1 MKTKGITIWE
11 QHAEKMVLG
20 LAGLLFV
27 AIVAKQFIGSPNVVP
42 QGGKQVG
49 PADIDQLLIDDAE
62 RLLALMDSSARA
74 PVQID
79 EPIRAAS
86 YLNDRMAEPLVSR
99 IELAFLE
106 PNIVPGFEKGPIT
119 DDRIFFEPVVPTPSR
134 VAAAQ
139 FTDTLADGIVQA
151 NDGLGELFPDPNQ
164 PPDIT
169 FVTTFGVFDR
179 AELMSQLHEEH
190 PDPIDPVSN
199 IPDLWYNDPLEILD
213 VVIERQTL
221 DDGHWTN
228 LTTLQQ
234 IPGRSTLRPQ
244 LEEGIEGTAR
254 NQVLADAGR
263 LDRATDIAR
272 PAFYATRNNEWIPA
286 ELDLEQEQLVG
297 ADGERE
303 DPEIARIK
311 RKLRRERTRAAGIVR
326 DLEPLGGPAG
336 SGDGGDPGGLGGGPG
351 GGTGGDGDRGRGRGG
366 NAGGGGKQAPPGGG
380 GGFGAGGGDI
390 PGRRGPPGQKRDEQ
404 RRIGLTKSLR
414 SIEMKISQLQRD
426 LKLLLPDADVD
437 EEGSDEPDDGKI
449 MVWGHDLYAEP
460 GETYRYRVTLKL
472 YNPFFGKKRSLTD
485 EQARLAESFTIS
497 SDPSDWS
504 AQITVDPRLL
514 VYITNAS
521 APGQR
526 GGAGNLGLGQVTAEV
541 YKYYDGQQ
549 WMDSFK
555 VQPGEHIGGPQTQRV
570 GDGQPSIEVDFS
582 TGLYVLDIIEDIDA
596 PPADARNSG
605 SAATVL
611 LQDALDAKK
620 IQLRDPRIDASDEH
634 RRDMRDKIRDRDRYA
649 LRGDSVP

>member
-1 MKTKGITIWE
+1 MKTKGITVWE
-11 QHAEKMVLG
+11 QHAEKIVLG

-27 AIVAKQFIGSPNVVP
+27 AIVAKQFIGNPNVVD
-42 QGGKQVG
+42 QVG
-49 PADIDQLLIDDAE
+49 PADIDQLLIDDAK
-62 RLLALMDSSARA
+62 RLLALMDSSAPA

-86 YLNDRMAEPLVSR
+86 YLHDHMAEPLVPR
-99 IELAFLE
+99 LELVLMDA
-106 PNIVPGFEKGPIT
+106 NIVPGFENGPIT
-119 DDRIFFEPVVPTPSR
+119 DDRIFYEPVVPAPGR

-151 NDGLGELFPDPNQ
+151 YDGLQELFPDQNQ

-169 FVTTFGVFDR
+169 FVTAFALFDR
-179 AELMSQLHEEH
+179 TELMSQLHEEH
-190 PDPIDPVSN
+190 LDPIDPVSN
-199 IPDLWYNDPLEILD
+199 IPVLWYNDPIEILD

-221 DDGHWTN
+221 NDGHWTD

-234 IPGRSTLRPQ
+234 IPGRETLRP
-244 LEEGIEGTAR
+244 LLDKGIEGTAR
-254 NQVLADAGR
+254 AQVLANAGR
-263 LDRATDIAR
+263 VDIATDITQ
-272 PAFYATRNNEWIPA
+272 PAFYATRNNEWLPA
-286 ELDLEQEQLVG
+286 ELDLDQEQLVG
-297 ADGERE
+297 VDGEQE
-303 DPEIARIK
+303 DPEIARI
-311 RKLRRERTRAAGIVR
+311 RRSLRQAQRREAKISR
-326 DLEPLGGPAG
+326 DLDEAGGPID
-336 SGDGGDPGGLGGGPG
+336 SGQGGDPGGTGDAGGSGRDRDRGGSGGRSGGGGKKAPPG
-351 GGTGGDGDRGRGRGG
+351 
-366 NAGGGGKQAPPGGG
+366 AGGGGL
-380 GGFGAGGGDI
+380 GGGDI
-390 PGRRGPPGQKRDEQ
+390 PGRRSSPGEERDKQ
-404 RRIGLTKSLR
+404 RRISLTKALR
-414 SIEMKISQLQRD
+414 GIEMKISQLQRD
-426 LKLLLPDADVD
+426 LKLLLPDAVANDPLF
-437 EEGSDEPDDGKI
+437 DEPDDGKI
-449 MVWGHDLYAEP
+449 MVWGHDLFVEP

-485 EQARLAESFTIS
+485 EQAHLAESFTIS

-514 VYITNAS
+514 VYITSAS

-526 GGAGNLGLGQVTAEV
+526 GGSGSLGLGQVTAEV

-555 VQPGEHIGGPQTQRV
+555 VQPGEHIGSPQTQRI
-570 GDGQPSIEVDFS
+570 GGGQPPVEVDFS

-596 PPADARNSG
+596 PRGDARTSG

-634 RRDMRDKIRDRDRYA
+634 RRDMRDKIKDRDRFA
-649 LRGDSVP
+649 LRSDRVP